1 MHRPISPR
9 GELLGKHTR
18 RHAQPNQL
26 NISTQTHDRYEIRTA
41 ASGYLVCS
49 LVRVRAVAC
58 EAPAQVKGGQQGGSA
73 VTTLTL

>member
-49 LVRVRAVAC
+49 LESVCV
-58 EAPAQVKGGQQGGSA
+58 Q
-73 VTTLTL
+73 